1 MELIDPNMD
10 ALDFF
15 QIPASSPQKQYEA
28 LRSFFIEKASAD
40 VVAKKFGYSKTTIYS
55 MIRDFKRRLQTGD
68 AQDHFFKIP
77 AVGRKVAPEH
87 DELRALIIL
96 LRKKYLSIP
105 DIKSVLDAQG
115 KSLSERH
122 IHNILRAEGFARLPR
137 RTKRDRES
145 ILPSGIL
152 EAAKSVLLTT
162 ESEEFSSQD
171 AGVLLFLP
179 YLKAYGLDKLITNA
193 AYPGTKQLPKLNSI
207 LAFVALKLLN
217 IRRYTADDLWCMDRG
232 LGLFAG
238 LNVLPKAGWYTSY
251 SSRITGQMNVDFLK
265 AMHTLWQKYGLLSD
279 TANLDFVTVPYW
291 GEESHLENNWS
302 GTRHHALPSILAAV
316 AQDPDSGLITYGDA
330 KVRHDN
336 ESNVAVEFLDFY
348 NQAGGD
354 NLKYLVFDSKFTT
367 YENLRKLDDNSVNFV
382 TIRRRGKKIVEEI
395 EALPKADWQQ
405 IRVPMAGGK
414 TRLLRVNDR
423 AVFIKNYGKDMR
435 QIAITG
441 HRRIKPALIIT
452 NDFEISQAEV
462 IRKYARRWL
471 VEKTLSEQTHFFH
484 LNRLSSSMV
493 IKVDFDLT
501 MTILAHNLYRLLAR
515 ELPGYEKNT
524 AQTLFEKF
532 IHNEGV
538 VVCEPQKIT
547 VKLKKKRRL
556 PMLMEAMENQLPA
569 KIPWMSDREL
579 KIEGATT
586 T

>member
-441 HRRIKPALIIT
+441 HRRIKPALLIT

>member
-10 ALDFF
+10 ALNFF
-15 QIPASSPQKQYEA
+15 KTPSSSPQKQYEA
-28 LRSFFIEKASAD
+28 LRSFYIEKASAE
-40 VVAKKFGYSKTTIYS
+40 VVAQKFGYSKATVYS
-55 MIRDFKRRLQTGD
+55 MIRDFKHRLQMGV
-68 AQDHFFKIP
+68 AQEHFFKTP
-77 AVGRKVAPEH
+77 AVGRKAAPEH
-87 DELRALIIL
+87 DELRTLVIL

-137 RTKRDRES
+137 RTKIDKQS
-145 ILPSGIL
+145 ALPGGVL
-152 EAAKSVLLTT
+152 EAAKSALLTT

-171 AGVLLFLP
+171 AGLLLFLP
-179 YLKAYGLDKLITNA
+179 YLKAYGLDKLISGA
-193 AYPGTKQLPKLNSI
+193 LYPGTKQLPKLNSI

-265 AMHTLWQKYGLLSD
+265 AMHTLWHQHGLLSD

-291 GEESHLENNWS
+291 GEETHLENNWS

-316 AQDPDSGLITYGDA
+316 AQDPDTGLITYGDA
-330 KVRHDN
+330 KVRHNN
-336 ESNVAVEFLDFY
+336 EANVVVEFLDFY
-348 NQAGGD
+348 QQAGGD
-354 NLKYLVFDSKFTT
+354 HLKYLVFDSKFTT
-367 YENLRKLDDNSVNFV
+367 YENLRQLEDSAIKFV
-382 TIRRRGKKIVEEI
+382 TIRRRGKKIVDEI
-395 EALPKADWQQ
+395 KALPKADWKQ

-414 TRLLRVNDR
+414 TRLLRVNDS
-423 AVFIKNYGKDMR
+423 AVFLKNYGKDIR

-441 HRRIKPALIIT
+441 HEKIKPALIIT
-452 NDFEISQAEV
+452 NDFDINQADI

-471 VEKTLSEQTHFFH
+471 VEKTISEQTHFFH

-515 ELPGYEKNT
+515 DLPGYEQNT

-538 VVCEPQKIT
+538 VVCEPHKIT

-556 PMLMEAMENQLPA
+556 PMLLEAFENQLPT
-569 KIPWMSDREL
+569 KIPWISEREL
-579 KIEGATT
+579 IIEGATT